1 MNLKRFLQQLFHRPS
16 AHSRSAPA
24 GMQAAQSEMMEKLV
38 MMLDQTQSAELGCDE
53 VFALLDQFAEMAA
66 RGENVAQLM
75 PLVKQHLEM
84 CADCRE
90 EYQVLKTILENTAPG
105 LA

>member
-1 MNLKRFLQQLFHRPS
+1 MRFRDMFQRLFGR
-16 AHSRSAPA
+16 AADRSAFQRSNAEVPP
-24 GMQAAQSEMMEKLV
+24 SEMMEKLLT
-38 MMLDQTQSAELGCDE
+38 MLDRTQPTELSCDE
-53 VFALLDQFAEMAA
+53 VFAVLDQFAELAA

-90 EYQVLKTILENTAPG
+90 EFEVLQSILESA
-105 LA
+105 A

>member
-1 MNLKRFLQQLFHRPS
+1 MNLRRLLQQLFRRDS
-16 AHSRSAPA
+16 AQFRAAPPA
-24 GMQAAQSEMMEKLV
+24 MPPQSQMMEKLL
-38 MMLDQTQSAELGCDE
+38 MMLDQTQPAELGCDE

-90 EYQVLKTILENTAPG
+90 EYQVLRNILENA
-105 LA
+105 A